1 MDMAKKSGYQAFCF
15 LIVLLSKAAEVIS
28 DLKESREAS
37 INNDMHRSRTHVRHD
52 LVKEFRQ
59 YMSEGQSMVSPGHKR
74 FVFYE
79 QVIIK
84 AKEVCYASSVVFCAS

>member
-15 LIVLLSKAAEVIS
+15 LIALLSKAAEVIS

-37 INNDMHRSRTHVRHD
+37 VNNDMRRSRTRARQD

-74 FVFYE
+74 SVFYE

-84 AKEVCYASSVVFCAS
+84 AKEVCYASSVVFRAS